1 MISDLFRMLFGDG
14 RNFVRETAE
23 VFTVNREA
31 QAQRDLTHTQAAMA
45 QFASEFAAPKKHW
58 FDGLMDGINRLPRP
72 LLALG
77 TIGLIISAM
86 VDPAWFAARMVGLAA
101 VPEPLW
107 WLLGTI
113 VAFYFGGRYQVKR
126 QQFDAQRQAAVV
138 PLVLESQRQIEA
150 FADEPEIEVGQAEA
164 SDDEFHE
171 ITGANE
177 APEQNAALRDFFE
190 K

>member
-1 MISDLFRMLFGDG
+1 MIADLFRMIFGEG
-14 RNFVRETAE
+14 RNVVRETAE

-31 QAQRDLTHTQAAMA
+31 QAQREAMHTASALA
-45 QFASEFAAPKKHW
+45 QFGAEFAAPRKHW
-58 FDGLMDGINRLPRP
+58 FDGMMDAINRLPRP

-126 QQFDAQRQAAVV
+126 QQFDIERQVAAV
-138 PLVLESQRQIEA
+138 PLVLDSQRQLQDLAQES
-150 FADEPEIEVGQAEA
+150 DVEVGQVEA
-164 SDDEFHE
+164 SDEEFHE

-177 APEQNAALRDFFE
+177 APEQNPALRDFFG